1 MHLHEGPLALGR
13 LIPSAY
19 RPVLANRVFRR
30 LILGFAASHL
40 VDGMSFVKVAWL
52 AI

>member
-1 MHLHEGPLALGR
+1 LALRR

-19 RPVLANRVFRR
+19 RPVLANRVFRQ

-40 VDGMSFVKVAWL
+40 GDGMNFVAVTWL